1 MIEMLSNPQIWIAFF
16 TLFALELVLGI
27 DNVIFISI
35 LAGKLPK
42 EQQDK
47 ARVTGLALAVIT
59 RVILLFSLSW
69 IIGLTEPLFAVFGQ
83 EISGRDLILLLG
95 GLFLIVKSTMEI
107 NHKLEGVEGS
117 HSNHVAHSFGSV
129 IFQILLLDVVFSLD
143 SVITAVGMVSEIG
156 VMIAAVVI
164 SAIVMI
170 VSAKSISN
178 FVDSHPSLKILA
190 LSFLLMIGFTLIVE
204 ALEVHIPKGYVY
216 FAMAFSVGVEM
227 LNIKMR
233 KQKPKQPVKLRERF
247 ADEDQVKK

>member
-47 ARVTGLALAVIT
+47 ARVMGLSLAVVT

-69 IIGLTEPLFAVFGQ
+69 IIGLTAPLFTVLGQ

-107 NHKLEGVEGS
+107 HHKLEGVEGS
-117 HSNHVAHSFGSV
+117 QSNHVAHSFNAV

-143 SVITAVGMVSEIG
+143 SVITAVGMVSEIS

-164 SAIVMI
+164 SAGVMI

-204 ALEVHIPKGYVY
+204 SLEVHIPKGYVY

-233 KQKPKQPVKLRERF
+233 KSKKIEPVKLRERI
-247 ADEDQVKK
+247 AEEPK

>member
-59 RVILLFSLSW
+59 RIILLFSLSW
-69 IIGLTEPLFAVFGQ
+69 IIGLTEPLFAVLGQ

-117 HSNHVAHSFGSV
+117 QSNHVAHSFSAV

-156 VMIAAVVI
+156 VMVAAVVV
-164 SAIVMI
+164 SAVVMI

-227 LNIKMR
+227 LNIRMR
-233 KQKPKQPVKLRERF
+233 KTKPKQPVKLRERF
-247 ADEDQVKK
+247 AEDEPKK